1 MSGTF
6 RPIVFLLGALSS
18 LSGLAQQTPVKSS
31 PAMIDVAFTYVAERA
46 KIASSPCGCFWLQG
60 GSMNM
65 AVTVYR
71 GLGVAVNLTGEQ
83 ASNVQPGVDLDKVS
97 FMVGPRYTFTRKSWF
112 GHDLGEHGAFRI
124 FGEGLAGG
132 VHAFNTVIPSSTGVA
147 GAADSVTF
155 QVGGGVDRTL
165 RNHIGIRL
173 IEADYVYSSLPNA
186 ANNTQHDLRLAAGI
200 SFRFSNWE
208 K

>member
-1 MSGTF
+1 MTMSGTF
-6 RPIVFLLGALSS
+6 RHTVLLLGAFSS
-18 LSGLAQQTPVKSS
+18 LSALAQQTPVKSS

-46 KIASSPCGCFWLQG
+46 KIASTPCGCFWLQG

-71 GLGVAVNLTGEQ
+71 GLGVAVNVTGEQ

-97 FMVGPRYTFTRKSWF
+97 VMVGPRYTFTRKSWF
-112 GHDLGEHGAFRI
+112 GHDLGEHGGFRI

-132 VHAFNTVIPSSTGVA
+132 VHAFNTLIPSSNGIA

-155 QVGGGVDRTL
+155 QLGGGVDRTIH
-165 RNHIGIRL
+165 NHIGIRL
-173 IEADYVYSSLPNA
+173 IEADYVRSTLPNA
-186 ANNTQHDLRLAAGI
+186 ANDTQHDLRLAAGI
-200 SFRFSNWE
+200 SFRFANW
-208 K
+208 